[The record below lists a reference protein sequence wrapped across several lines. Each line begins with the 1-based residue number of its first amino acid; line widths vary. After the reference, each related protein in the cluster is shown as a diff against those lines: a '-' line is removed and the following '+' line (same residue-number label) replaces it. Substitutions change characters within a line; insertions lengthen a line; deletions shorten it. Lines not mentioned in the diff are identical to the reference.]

1 MKVILIWFNNK
12 HKALCFWRIREKEN
26 WKLLCFFYIYN
37 FFCQINKPI
46 FITYWLLSVD
56 IHDSKKEKK
65 SVFIN
70 IHCGPVI
77 FQELPTHSGHRRLSI
92 VLYPKEPGAHST
104 SKRSDSGPED
114 FILIPQFMT
123 FSTVSPV
130 FIMCITCGQCEF
142 ALNYND
148 NRASVADLR
157 VLMFSS
163 ECQLS
168 CMVLG
173 W

>member
-26 WKLLCFFYIYN
+26 WKLLVFFIY

-56 IHDSKKEKK
+56 IHDSKKEKRV
-65 SVFIN
+65 SLLIYIVGQSSSN
-70 IHCGPVI
+70 CPHTLVTEGRALSCTRRSPGPTPPAKGLTVGLRI
-77 FQELPTHSGHRRLSI
+77 SSWYHNSWH
-92 VLYPKEPGAHST
+92 
-104 SKRSDSGPED
+104 
-114 FILIPQFMT
+114 
-123 FSTVSPV
+123 VSPV
-130 FIMCITCGQCEF
+130 SFMCITCGQCEF
-142 ALNYND
+142 ALIYND
-148 NRASVADLR
+148 NRAPVGDLR
-157 VLMFSS
+157 ILMFSS

-173 W
+173 C